1 MRKIKIILALAMI
14 LSGIIGA
21 SAFAG
26 SKDIIEFKAQLNDKS
41 MNVGVGEGSASMLIV
56 EKELPEA
63 NMVYLDGVSA
73 YEAVAQGKLDAYVYE
88 RAQMQL
94 AIDSGLKGVRLLDEN
109 MDESLH
115 IAVGISPKCEIDD
128 FENRLN
134 KFITIIQSDGTLD
147 DMYDRW
153 IVKNDETMPDIDI
166 PEDPKYHLI
175 VGTTGIVPPYS
186 YYKGTDLSGLDIE
199 LAYRFAAWLDADLEF
214 KIYDYSGIIP
224 AAATGDVDCIM
235 ANLNVTPERAQ
246 ALKFSID
253 LFDQKIGIMVRDDGS
268 INSNTQDNATTGF
281 FNNLKTGFEKTF
293 IRENR
298 WSLFFKGILV
308 TIIITLLSILLGT
321 ALGFGIF
328 MMCKDGN
335 VIANRITN
343 IYSKLVLG
351 MPMVVLLMILYYI
364 IFANFSIS
372 GMLVS
377 IIGFTLTF
385 GASVYG
391 LLQLGVSAIDVGQY
405 EAAYALGH
413 NRNQTFFR
421 IILPQALPL
430 IMDSYKG
437 EIIGLIKATA
447 IVGYIAVQD
456 LTKVGDIVRSR
467 TYEAFFPL
475 IAVAIIYFGLEWL
488 FLFIIKR
495 LALWQDPKNKKQS
508 KLMKGVII
516 HDQD

>member
-1 MRKIKIILALAMI
+1 MRKIKIILTAAI
-14 LSGIIGA
+14 LLSCIICM

-26 SKDIIEFKAQLNDKS
+26 SKAAVESKAQLNDKS
-41 MNVGVGEGSASMLIV
+41 MKVGVGEGSASMLIV
-56 EKELPEA
+56 EKELPNAE
-63 NMVYLDGVSA
+63 MVYLDGVSA

-88 RAQMQL
+88 RTQMQM
-94 AIDSGLKGVRLLDEN
+94 AIDNGLKGVKLLDEN
-109 MDESLH
+109 MDESVH
-115 IAVGISPKCEIDD
+115 IAVGISPECEIED

-134 KFITIIQSDGTLD
+134 DYIALIQNDGTLD
-147 DMYDRW
+147 EMYDRW
-153 IVKNDETMPDIDI
+153 IVQNAETMPEIDMPDD
-166 PEDPKYHLI
+166 PENHLV
-175 VGTTGIVPPYS
+175 VGTTGIVPPYT
-186 YYKGTDLSGLDIE
+186 YYKGTELYGLDIE
-199 LAYRFAAWLDADLEF
+199 LAYRFAAWINADVEF

-224 AAATGDVDCIM
+224 ACATGDIDCIM

-246 ALKFSID
+246 ALTFSND
-253 LFDQKIGIMVRDDGS
+253 LFDQKIGIMVRDDSSKDSG
-268 INSNTQDNATTGF
+268 AF
-281 FNNLKTGFEKTF
+281 FKDVKSSFEKTF
-293 IRENR
+293 LREKR
-298 WSLFFKGILV
+298 WSLFLKGILI
-308 TIIITLLSILLGT
+308 TIIITLLSIILGT

-328 MMCKDGN
+328 MLCKDGN
-335 VIANRITN
+335 VAANKFAG
-343 IYSKLVLG
+343 IYSKLILG

-372 GMLVS
+372 GLMVS

-391 LLQLGVSAIDVGQY
+391 LLQLGVSAIDKGQY

-430 IMDSYKG
+430 VMDSYMG

-456 LTKVGDIVRSR
+456 LTKVGDIIRSR

-475 IAVAIIYFGLEWL
+475 IAVAIIYYGLEWL
-488 FLFIIKR
+488 FLFIVKKFQ
-495 LALWQDPKNKKQS
+495 LKLNPKNKRS
-508 KLMKGVII
+508 HKLMKGVVI